1 MGMRTVEFDK
11 LSYDIGARY
20 GESKVEYTLM
30 NTINPSMGPQSP
42 KEFRPGDLINE
53 ETQITADFTYT
64 VSDSTS
70 LAFGASFL
78 SEEYE
83 VVEGEP
89 TLIFGGSLR

>member
-1 MGMRTVEFDK
+1 
-11 LSYDIGARY
+11 
-20 GESKVEYTLM
+20 
-30 NTINPSMGPQSP
+30 MGPESP
-42 KEFRPGDLINE
+42 GVFRPGDLINE

-89 TLIFGGSLR
+89 D